1 MCFLHYSLI
10 EPFYAIAHHH
20 LRLIHGMVKSR
31 RKIIAFL
38 EEHMAIS
45 HEDLRH
51 VMRSWTSGVTVVA
64 ARYEDQ
70 LQGMTVSSFTSISLD
85 PPRVIVSLERSTRTC
100 ESAVQSGHFGVT
112 ILSSDQ
118 DEISDRFAGRMPEMD
133 NKRFEGLAVETM
145 KSGSPFIVGGIAYLD
160 CRIVDTHDIG
170 ANTLLIGE
178 VIAAC
183 TTEEDKPLVYFNQDY
198 RSLK

>member
-1 MCFLHYSLI
+1 
-10 EPFYAIAHHH
+10 
-20 LRLIHGMVKSR
+20 
-31 RKIIAFL
+31 
-38 EEHMAIS
+38 MAIS

-160 CRIVDTHDIG
+160 CRIVDTHMHIRKIEHVPTKNQIEPYKS
-170 ANTLLIGE
+170 AFEILIGE